1 MLFRIPASH
10 SQPLF
15 CLALPHVF
23 LSSSILKGGVTC
35 TTHFSCLPRTLTWT
49 FLSCCRFWTVV
60 RLCHWASNGWHL
72 RWSLEDQSGG
82 KKFNLGKVVLWNW
95 FHWCNGSWTG
105 RRDLNQMQRK
115 VEIRGI
121 PKHVEMLFGK
131 TAYAY
136 SVAEMLSSPTCI
148 RVHLHQFA
156 FHECDLTS
164 WLKGSFGLPPAICPL
179 SAPLHPNSVPSLFVF
194 PIDPF

>member
-1 MLFRIPASH
+1 MLILHTALSPSLSLSLNLPLSHSLSLSLSRLHTHTEMSTHMLFRIPASH

-23 LSSSILKGGVTC
+23 LSSSILKGDVTC
-35 TTHFSCLPRTLTWT
+35 TTHFSCLARTLTWT

-60 RLCHWASNGWHL
+60 WLCRWASNGWHL
-72 RWSLEDQSGG
+72 HWSLEDQSGG
-82 KKFNLGKVVLWNW
+82 KKFNLGKVIIWHW

-136 SVAEMLSSPTCI
+136 SVAEM
-148 RVHLHQFA
+148 
-156 FHECDLTS
+156 
-164 WLKGSFGLPPAICPL
+164 
-179 SAPLHPNSVPSLFVF
+179 
-194 PIDPF
+194 